1 MAYNYP
7 FPQPAVPGYFNANYM
22 PPQPQMMQ
30 MTQQV
35 PPQNSGAQ
43 SNVSWIYVNGVQGAR
58 DHIVQPGQTAWMM
71 DNNDPVIHVKA
82 VDSMGTAT
90 LKSFRLLE
98 IDPQAQTQAAPAPQI
113 DVSQFAT
120 KDEIK
125 AVSDKLSQLENALE
139 GSTCEQPSHRHD
151 GQTGQRP
158 DAGDA
163 DAAAVPAV
171 SADVVAAI
179 RPAEDQRDAAKRPD
193 QRPAA

>member
-30 MTQQV
+30 MTQQL

-113 DVSQFAT
+113 DMSQFAT

-125 AVSDKLSQLENALE
+125 AVSDKLSQLENAL
-139 GSTCEQPSHRHD
+139 G
-151 GQTGQRP
+151 G
-158 DAGDA
+158 
-163 DAAAVPAV
+163 
-171 SADVVAAI
+171 I
-179 RPAEDQRDAAKRPD
+179 NL
-193 QRPAA
+193 